1 MDLFLTCGS
10 PRFQA
15 ERSAIANGRGS
26 HAYLLEGPAGIGKC
40 SFALAAACTFLCTG
54 EQKPCFA
61 CAACRKVL
69 DGLHPDVHTVK
80 PEKNMLKV
88 DQVRAVISTVYE
100 TPYEGGAKIYV
111 IHDFHLANEQAQNA
125 LLKTLEEPPAS
136 DVFFLLAENSLQL
149 LPTVCSR
156 CRKIRLTGY
165 GEAQI
170 LQQLERLFPQ
180 NGRNTYAARECGG
193 NIGTAV
199 GLVTDEELIR
209 LHDLARELVTGIEG
223 GYTVPRTAAV
233 LEREKDSFLLL
244 LQILQQKLFEK
255 LQSTADIL
263 TLERIKALEEAAAA
277 KKKNINSGLLIEE
290 LAYALVK
297 GGVKWQR

>member
-1 MDLFLTCGS
+1 MPLRRPVLFCA
-10 PRFQA
+10 P
-15 ERSAIANGRGS
+15 ANKS
-26 HAYLLEGPAGIGKC
+26 HVLPVLRAVKY
-40 SFALAAACTFLCTG
+40 
-54 EQKPCFA
+54 
-61 CAACRKVL
+61 L

-136 DVFFLLAENSLQL
+136 VVFFLLAENSLQL
-149 LPTVCSR
+149 LPTVRSR

-223 GYTVPRTAAV
+223 GIRYPGRRLCWKRKRTVFYCCCRSCSKSSSKSCRV
-233 LEREKDSFLLL
+233 
-244 LQILQQKLFEK
+244 Q
-255 LQSTADIL
+255 
-263 TLERIKALEEAAAA
+263 RIF
-277 KKKNINSGLLIEE
+277 
-290 LAYALVK
+290 
-297 GGVKWQR
+297 